1 MKSTTSKTKKRPAIA
16 GLLAGL
22 LISLLYA
29 TLAWAAPASETVFPA
44 HVQQG
49 ALVYGRVPPGSR
61 VVYNGRQLDVTDYG
75 TVVLGIGRDASG
87 VARVRVTPPD
97 ADESKV
103 SIEIRPRDWPVERIN
118 GVPPKTVSPPP
129 EIAARI
135 AREQQKVTAARAH
148 SNHGL
153 GFAEHFIWPVRG
165 RISGRF
171 GNQRV
176 YNGTPGSAHSGMD
189 IAVATGTPVKAPA
202 AGTVVLAEPDLY
214 LTGGTILI
222 DHGYGV
228 GSNFLHL
235 SKLDVAVGDTVAQGD
250 IIGEVGAT
258 GRATGPHLH
267 WGMTWFSTRIDPLL
281 VLQRPNG

>member
-1 MKSTTSKTKKRPAIA
+1 MIKSTNPAA
-16 GLLAGL
+16 VTLRSVAFVAFWLMCA
-22 LISLLYA
+22 S
-29 TLAWAAPASETVFPA
+29 LAWAEPAAVDSEIVVPA

-49 ALVYGRVPPGSR
+49 ALVYARVPPDSR
-61 VVYNGRQLDVTDYG
+61 VTYDGRRLDVTDYG
-75 TVVLGIGRDASG
+75 TVVFGIGRDASG
-87 VARVRVTPPD
+87 NARLHVAPPRAAERVVD
-97 ADESKV
+97 V
-103 SIEIRPRDWPVERIN
+103 EIRPRDWPIERVN

-129 EIAARI
+129 DIARRI
-135 AREQQKVTAARAH
+135 AREQRKVTAARA
-148 SNHGL
+148 STTHGL

-189 IAVATGTPVKAPA
+189 IAVSKGTPVKAPA
-202 AGTVVLAEPDLY
+202 AGNVVLAEPDMY

-235 SKLDVAVGDTVAQGD
+235 SKLNVAVGDTVTQGD

-281 VLQRPNG
+281 VLKRGS

>member
-1 MKSTTSKTKKRPAIA
+1 MNPKPSTNRMARGA
-16 GLLAGL
+16 AMVLLPL
-22 LISLLYA
+22 LWL
-29 TLAWAAPASETVFPA
+29 TLAWAKQASAAEVVAPA

-49 ALVYGRVPPGSR
+49 ALVYARVPSGSR
-61 VVYNGRQLDVTDYG
+61 VSYDGRSLNVTDYG
-75 TVVLGIGRDASG
+75 TVVFGIGRDAKG
-87 VARVRVTPPD
+87 VARLHVTPPGQ
-97 ADESKV
+97 AEQV
-103 SIEIRPRDWPVERIN
+103 VTVEIRPRDWPIERVN

-129 EIAARI
+129 DIARRI
-135 AREQQKVTAARAH
+135 AREQKKVTAARAD
-148 SNHGL
+148 SNQGL

-189 IAVATGTPVKAPA
+189 IAVPTGTPVKAPA
-202 AGTVVLAEPDLY
+202 SGTVVLAEPDMY
-214 LTGGTILI
+214 LTGGTVLI

-235 SKLDVAVGDTVAQGD
+235 SKLDVAVGDSVAQGD

-281 VLQRPNG
+281 VLQRGD

>member
-1 MKSTTSKTKKRPAIA
+1 MKPKTAKSLSVHALVFWLL
-16 GLLAGL
+16 GLLCL
-22 LISLLYA
+22 
-29 TLAWAAPASETVFPA
+29 TFAWVEQLSAAEVVAPA

-49 ALVYGRVPPGSR
+49 ELVYARVPSGSR
-61 VVYNGRQLDVTDYG
+61 VSYEGRALDVTDYG
-75 TVVLGIGRDASG
+75 TAVFGIGRDAAG
-87 VARVRVTPPD
+87 VARLHVTPPGQ
-97 ADESKV
+97 AERV
-103 SIEIRPRDWPVERIN
+103 VEIEIRPRDWPIERIN

-129 EIAARI
+129 EIARRI
-135 AREQQKVTAARAH
+135 AREQKKVAAARAD
-148 SNHGL
+148 SSHGL
-153 GFAEHFIWPVRG
+153 GFAEHFVWPVRG

-189 IAVATGTPVKAPA
+189 IAVPTGTPVKAPA
-202 AGTVVLAEPDLY
+202 SGTVVLAEPDLY
-214 LTGGTILI
+214 LTGGTVLI

-235 SKLDVAVGDTVAQGD
+235 SKLDVAVGDQVKQGE

-281 VLQRPNG
+281 VLQRGN